1 MYFIAFMILMFSL
14 FSIIEF
20 LFRDLDVVDFRAGFD
35 ELAVCVLNIQV
46 PALHMEET
54 LAFSDE
60 FFVTFFVDPVD
71 GQCLGWNTIVQCG
84 QAPAFQNLVEI
95 IQGGG
100 IITF

>member
-1 MYFIAFMILMFSL
+1 M
-14 FSIIEF
+14 
-20 LFRDLDVVDFRAGFD
+20 FRDLDVVDFRAGFD

-46 PALHMEET
+46 SELHMEET
-54 LAFSDE
+54 LDFSDE
-60 FFVTFFVDPVD
+60 LFVTFFVDPVD